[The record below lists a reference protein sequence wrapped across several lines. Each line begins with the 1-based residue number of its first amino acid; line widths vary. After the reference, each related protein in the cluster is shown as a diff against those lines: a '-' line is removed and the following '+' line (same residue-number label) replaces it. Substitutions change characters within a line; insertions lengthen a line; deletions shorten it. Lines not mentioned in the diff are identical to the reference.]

1 MSNLNLIELDLV
13 SDDDDDEDILTNAID
28 SMRVSMRALIRAVK
42 TARDTHK
49 RAIEIMYESR
59 SDRENDTYA
68 LMSEGEHMQVDSDDK
83 DSNNDLIDEIDYELR
98 CRQDDIDDAEE
109 TLSMLSTLCKSLT

>member
-1 MSNLNLIELDLV
+1 MTELSYDG
-13 SDDDDDEDILTNAID
+13 DDDADIANAID

-49 RAIEIMYESR
+49 RAIEIMYESY
-59 SDRENDTYA
+59 SDRETDKYV

-98 CRQDDIDDAEE
+98 CRQDDIDDVKN
-109 TLSMLSTLCKSLT
+109 TLSMLSDLRKSL